1 MNATILRDRECSNM
15 CLSIFPI
22 TSIIFHW
29 LAGNHRRPEMAFPS
43 IREWNQIGYGMIVSG
58 VSEFMNIF
66 GDICLSGTVKVT
78 AYLLL
83 GADNWS
89 IQHDLLA
96 Y

>member
-22 TSIIFHW
+22 ASLIFHW
-29 LAGNHRRPEMAFPS
+29 LAGNQRRPENAFPS
-43 IREWNQIGYGMIVSG
+43 IREWNQIEYEMI

-66 GDICLSGTVKVT
+66 GDICLSGTVKIT

-89 IQHDLLA
+89 IRHDLLA